1 MCFLSI
7 FNLYWNK
14 AAIFYIII
22 KSKKKIPFEY
32 LLYPMILFV
41 YWWPLVPHMSL
52 YNNWNNVFM
61 MLPLG
66 YLMRYLYN
74 TNVNGHFNKN

>member
-1 MCFLSI
+1 MLLS
-7 FNLYWNK
+7 NK
-14 AAIFYIII
+14 
-22 KSKKKIPFEY
+22 KKKIPFEY

-66 YLMRYLYN
+66 YFMRYLYN
-74 TNVNGHFNKN
+74 IRLNGYSNKT